1 MKTSDYDRGVLDGI
15 ALIMESLRD
24 EARNGRLPESARRFL
39 MGLTDGYLRNREKLK
54 ERIAA
59 KAKTGTWH

>member
-24 EARNGRLPESARRFL
+24 EARNGRMPESARRFL
-39 MGLTDGYLRNREKLK
+39 MGLTDGYMRNKEKLK

-59 KAKTGTWH
+59 GAKTGTWH

>member
-59 KAKTGTWH
+59 GAKTGTWH

>member
-15 ALIMESLRD
+15 TLIMESLRD
-24 EARNGRLPESARRFL
+24 EARNGSMPESARRFL
-39 MGLTDGYLRNREKLK
+39 MGLADGYMRDREKLK

-59 KAKTGTWH
+59 GAKTGTWH